1 VTQQLD
7 IILAPRLLCEPDAPF
22 RLIVPR
28 PDLSRTK
35 ILDDDGWEADDLLQQ
50 AMPAD
55 GQILHAT
62 IHFPINAAPLEG
74 RPDQNTVI
82 ERRDAYRDWL
92 SSLGIPFSMH
102 PISIR
107 C

>member
-1 VTQQLD
+1 VIQQLD
-7 IILAPRLLCEPDAPF
+7 ILVAPRLLREPDAQF
-22 RLIVPR
+22 RLIDNQPTR
-28 PDLSRTK
+28 SRTK
-35 ILDDDGWEADDLLQQ
+35 IFDDDGWEADDLLRQ

-55 GQILHAT
+55 GEILHAT
-62 IHFPINAAPLEG
+62 IHFPINAAPVEG
-74 RPDQNTVI
+74 RPDQNAVI

>member
-1 VTQQLD
+1 MIQQLD
-7 IILAPRLLCEPDAPF
+7 ILVAPRLLREPDALF
-22 RLIVPR
+22 RLIVSR
-28 PDLSRTK
+28 PDHSRTK
-35 ILDDDGWEADDLLQQ
+35 ILDDDGLKADELLRQ

-55 GQILHAT
+55 GDILHAT
-62 IHFPINAAPLEG
+62 IHYPINALLVEG
-74 RPDQNTVI
+74 RPDQNAVI

-102 PISIR
+102 PISVR